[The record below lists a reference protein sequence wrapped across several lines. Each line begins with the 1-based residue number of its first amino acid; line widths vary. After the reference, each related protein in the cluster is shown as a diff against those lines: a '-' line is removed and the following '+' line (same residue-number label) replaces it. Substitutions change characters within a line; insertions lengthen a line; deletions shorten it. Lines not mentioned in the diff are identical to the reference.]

1 MKKLNLIGSA
11 IVAPLVVTPIFA
23 ASTASAQ
30 SRKKNVG
37 ATSGHCKNRSKM
49 KNQSDTEYI
58 GGNF

>member
-1 MKKLNLIGSA
+1 MEKLNLIGRTM
-11 IVAPLVVTPIFA
+11 VALVVTPIFA

-37 ATSGHCKNRSKM
+37 AISSHLKKSSKT

-58 GGNF
+58 GGNFR